1 MFRPAEQAAAIS
13 ASPSAVARRV
23 IVAGFG
29 VAYVSLLVVGMVDT
43 LVWMPQYI
51 APTTPLSRIYSV
63 LADAG
68 SLRGVVL
75 SPVLWL
81 LFWAAV
87 GSAYLVLF
95 LPVRPRFRPAAAAVS
110 LSNVIGIGLVVFGAM
125 AFFQWWSGFAMGMEV
140 SDDLPPGVGASTPFS
155 LVCLGGGFL
164 IALTGG
170 AVWLASTA
178 RATRSRRRALG
189 TAK

>member
-1 MFRPAEQAAAIS
+1 
-13 ASPSAVARRV
+13 
-23 IVAGFG
+23 
-29 VAYVSLLVVGMVDT
+29 
-43 LVWMPQYI
+43 MPQYI
-51 APTTPLSRIYSV
+51 APTTPLDRIYSV

-95 LPVRPRFRPAAAAVS
+95 LPARPRFRSTATAVP
-110 LSNVIGIGLVVFGAM
+110 LSSVIGIGLVVFGAT

-140 SDDLPPGVGASTPFS
+140 SDELPPGVGASTPFS

-164 IALTGG
+164 LALAGG
-170 AVWLASTA
+170 AVLLASAA
-178 RATRSRRRALG
+178 RTTRSRRRALG
-189 TAK
+189 SAK

>member
-1 MFRPAEQAAAIS
+1 
-13 ASPSAVARRV
+13 
-23 IVAGFG
+23 
-29 VAYVSLLVVGMVDT
+29 
-43 LVWMPQYI
+43 MPQYI
-51 APTTPLSRIYSV
+51 APTTPLDRIYSV

-87 GSAYLVLF
+87 GLTYLVLF
-95 LPVRPRFRPAAAAVS
+95 LPVRPRSRPAAAAIS
-110 LSNVIGIGLVVFGAM
+110 LSNVIGIGLIVFGAM

-164 IALTGG
+164 IALIGG
-170 AVWLASTA
+170 AVLLASAA
-178 RATRSRRRALG
+178 RASRSRRRALG
-189 TAK
+189 SAK